1 MEVDLYFIIVFFIFG
16 TVLGSFYN
24 VVGYR
29 LPKGE
34 SLIRPASHC
43 TNCGHFLKPYELV
56 PIFSWL
62 FLGRKCS
69 KCKQKISWF
78 YPVFELSTGL
88 LFALSYILFGL
99 SIKTALSLTLI
110 SVLLIIIISDYQ
122 TMIIPDEV
130 LIVGV
135 VLSAILLFIMNG
147 GKALLFSL
155 LSGAGSFLLMYGLKT
170 FGDIVFKKE
179 SMGGGDIKLMFLVGM
194 VLGFRESIMVIFLS
208 AIIALPVSLIILIKK
223 KDHILPF
230 GPFISVATLV
240 MFLSGFNFE
249 SFLKLFGA

>member
-1 MEVDLYFIIVFFIFG
+1 MDLYFIIVFFILG

-43 TNCGHFLKPYELV
+43 TNCGHFLKPYELI
-56 PIFSWL
+56 PIFSWI
-62 FLGRKCS
+62 FLGRKCL

-78 YPVFELSTGL
+78 YPVFELSTGI
-88 LFALSYILFGL
+88 LFALSYVLFGI
-99 SIKTALSLTLI
+99 STKFFLSLILI

-130 LIVGV
+130 LIVGIV
-135 VLSAILLFIMNG
+135 ISSIIIFIMDG
-147 GKALLFSL
+147 GKGLLFSIL
-155 LSGAGSFLLMYGLKT
+155 NGIGSFILMYALKL
-170 FGDIVFKKE
+170 FGDFAFKKE

-194 VLGFRESIMVIFLS
+194 ILGFKESIMVIFLS
-208 AIIALPVSLIILIKK
+208 AVIALPVSLVILIKK
-223 KDHILPF
+223 KDHALPF
-230 GPFISVATLV
+230 GPFISVATMI

-249 SFLKLFGA
+249 MFLNLFTY

>member
-1 MEVDLYFIIVFFIFG
+1 MDLYFIIVFFILG

-43 TNCGHFLKPYELV
+43 TNCGHFLKPYELI
-56 PIFSWL
+56 PIFSWI
-62 FLGRKCS
+62 FLGRKCL

-78 YPVFELSTGL
+78 YPVFELSTGI
-88 LFALSYILFGL
+88 LFALSYVLFGI
-99 SIKTALSLTLI
+99 STKFFLSLILI

-130 LIVGV
+130 LIVGIV
-135 VLSAILLFIMNG
+135 ISSIIIFIMDG
-147 GKALLFSL
+147 GKGLLFSIL
-155 LSGAGSFLLMYGLKT
+155 NGIGSFILMYALKL
-170 FGDIVFKKE
+170 FGDFTFKKE

-194 VLGFRESIMVIFLS
+194 ILGFKESIMVIFLS
-208 AIIALPVSLIILIKK
+208 AVIALPISLVILIKK
-223 KDHILPF
+223 KEHALPF
-230 GPFISVATLV
+230 GPFISVATMI

-249 SFLKLFGA
+249 MFLNLFAH

>member
-1 MEVDLYFIIVFFIFG
+1 MDLYFIVVFFILG

-34 SLIRPASHC
+34 SLISPASHC
-43 TNCGHFLKPYELV
+43 PNCGHFLKPYELV

-62 FLGRKCS
+62 FLGRRCL
-69 KCKQKISWF
+69 KCKQKISCF
-78 YPVFELSTGL
+78 YPIFELSTGI
-88 LFALSYILFGL
+88 LFALSYILFGISTKFFL
-99 SIKTALSLTLI
+99 SITLV

-122 TMIIPDEV
+122 TMIIPNEV
-130 LIVGV
+130 LIVGIV
-135 VLSAILLFIMNG
+135 ISAILLFIMNG
-147 GKALLFSL
+147 WKSLLFSFL
-155 LSGAGSFLLMYGLKT
+155 NGAGAFLLMYGLKIL
-170 FGDIVFKKE
+170 GDFLFKKE

-208 AIIALPVSLIILIKK
+208 AIIALPVSLIILLVK

-230 GPFISVATLV
+230 GPFISVATLI

-249 SFLKLFGA
+249 SFLKLFGY

>member
-1 MEVDLYFIIVFFIFG
+1 MDLYFIIVFFILG

-34 SLIRPASHC
+34 SLIRPSSHC

-56 PIFSWL
+56 PIFSWI

-78 YPVFELSTGL
+78 YPVFEFTTGA
-88 LFALSYILFGL
+88 LFALSYVLFGL
-99 SIKTALSLTLI
+99 SVKFILSLVLI

-130 LIVGV
+130 LILGV
-135 VLSAILLFIMNG
+135 ILSMIIIFIMDG
-147 GKALLFSL
+147 GKGLLFSIL
-155 LSGAGSFLLMYGLKT
+155 NGIISFALMYGLKLL
-170 FGDIVFKKE
+170 GDFLFKKE
-179 SMGGGDIKLMFLVGM
+179 SMGGGDIKLMFLIGM
-194 VLGFRESIMVIFLS
+194 ILGFKESIMVIFLS
-208 AIIALPVSLIILIKK
+208 AVIALPVSLIILVRE
-223 KDHILPF
+223 KDHALPF
-230 GPFISVATLV
+230 GPFISVASMI
-240 MFLSGFNFE
+240 MFLSEFNFE
-249 SFLKLFGA
+249 MFLKLFGY

>member
-1 MEVDLYFIIVFFIFG
+1 MELYFIIVFFILG

-43 TNCGHFLKPYELV
+43 TNCGHFLKPYELI
-56 PIFSWL
+56 PIFSWI
-62 FLGRKCS
+62 FLGRKCL

-78 YPVFELSTGL
+78 YPVFELSTGI
-88 LFALSYILFGL
+88 LFALSYVLFGI
-99 SIKTALSLTLI
+99 STKFFLSLILI

-130 LIVGV
+130 LIVGI
-135 VLSAILLFIMNG
+135 AISSIIIFIMDG
-147 GKALLFSL
+147 GKGLLFSIL
-155 LSGAGSFLLMYGLKT
+155 NGIGSFILMYALKL
-170 FGDIVFKKE
+170 FGDFVFKKE

-194 VLGFRESIMVIFLS
+194 ILGFKESIMVIFLS
-208 AIIALPVSLIILIKK
+208 AVIALPISLVILIKK
-223 KDHILPF
+223 KEHALPF
-230 GPFISVATLV
+230 GPFISVATMI

-249 SFLKLFGA
+249 MFLNLFTY

>member
-1 MEVDLYFIIVFFIFG
+1 MDLYFIVVFFILG

-34 SLIRPASHC
+34 SLISPASHC
-43 TNCGHFLKPYELV
+43 PNCGHFLKPYELV

-62 FLGRKCS
+62 FLGRRCL
-69 KCKQKISWF
+69 KCKQKISCF
-78 YPVFELSTGL
+78 YPIFELSTGI
-88 LFALSYILFGL
+88 LFALSYILFGISTKFFL
-99 SIKTALSLTLI
+99 SITLV

-122 TMIIPDEV
+122 TMIIPNEV
-130 LIVGV
+130 LIVGIV
-135 VLSAILLFIMNG
+135 ISAILLFIMNG
-147 GKALLFSL
+147 WKSLLFSFL
-155 LSGAGSFLLMYGLKT
+155 NGAGSFLLMYGLKIL
-170 FGDIVFKKE
+170 GDFLFKKE

-208 AIIALPVSLIILIKK
+208 AIIALPISLIILLVK

-230 GPFISVATLV
+230 GPFISVATLI

-249 SFLKLFGA
+249 LFLKLFGY